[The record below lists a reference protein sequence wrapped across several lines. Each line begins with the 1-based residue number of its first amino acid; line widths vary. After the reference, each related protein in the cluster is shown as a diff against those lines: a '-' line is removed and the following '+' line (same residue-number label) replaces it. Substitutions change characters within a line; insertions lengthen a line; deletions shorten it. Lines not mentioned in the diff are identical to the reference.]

1 MPKQTSSREQRLP
14 FSQGVGGNEK
24 EGTIIIII
32 TILTAFH
39 FYFSKID
46 SKNNA

>member
-1 MPKQTSSREQRLP
+1 MPRQTSSREQRLP
-14 FSQGVGGNEK
+14 FSLGGNEK
-24 EGTIIIII
+24 EETIIIIII